1 MMKHWLLMT
10 FFLLLASCGGGGS
23 SGGSQQTEPP
33 PVAAPPV
40 DPPPAAPPVTEGFV
54 ITGTVIASSSQ
65 SVDGDTNDT
74 GSEYNPNDTLLSAQ
88 AINNPTTLGGYVNQ
102 PGSGESGRSFAEG
115 DVDDFFQ
122 LELLAGQ
129 SITMVIA
136 DFDIADADLY
146 LYNQNGDIIDFSIES
161 GEVENL
167 IVPDDGTFLVNVS
180 AYSGGT
186 NYLLAIGNQANQARS
201 SLQHYIEPWQAIVRY
216 RDSDHSNQTAMAAA
230 DLAMEQRGG
239 GPQRPWLMQL
249 KTTDDRQYLARRMGT
264 AMPKRAS
271 IGSGDLQARFETL
284 MTIKRLRSTDEVELA
299 EPNFRVRGFFTPDDE
314 AFETQWHLPLIDL
327 PAAWD
332 SVRGDPDVTVAVVD
346 TGILSQHPDL
356 AGQWVAGYD
365 FVRDIAKSGDGDG
378 IDPNPE
384 DPGNLQT
391 PGPSSYHG
399 THVAGTV
406 GAAGNNGIGVAGVAY
421 GARIMPL
428 RALGEGG
435 VGTSYD
441 VSQAIRYAAG
451 LANDSGTVPDA
462 PADVINLSLGGGPF
476 SSAEQQLYN
485 QVIANGTIVV
495 AAAGNEASSV
505 PQYPAS
511 YDGVF
516 SVSAVDINRQ
526 LASYSSRGVY
536 VDVAAPGGDN
546 GTDVNGD
553 GYPDGVLSTGGVDNG
568 SLEFAYTFLNGTSM
582 AAPHMAGVMAL
593 MRSVNPGL
601 SPADIETL
609 LVSGRLTDDLGPP
622 GRDDSYGHGMINAYK
637 SVIAALDSLGD
648 TTVDLPRLSLSATT
662 LSFGDSE
669 APLELELI
677 NAGSGELTIESIT
690 SSEQWLS
697 VSSQDIDEEGLG
709 SYDVNINR
717 QDLADGVYSGD
728 IKVLSSANL
737 VIAKVFMSVG
747 RPGGE
752 ANVGAVYILL
762 YDRVN
767 EEAVA
772 EFSATAE
779 NGRYAFQFTDV
790 PPGQY
795 ELVAGSDSDND
806 FFICDAGEACGSWLT
821 LDQPIVLELNE
832 DRAGLDFPV
841 EYQVFLPD
849 ITAEN
854 QDVTSP
860 ARQRQPIVRKRA
872 LGPARATQR

>member
-1 MMKHWLLMT
+1 M
-10 FFLLLASCGGGGS
+10 
-23 SGGSQQTEPP
+23 
-33 PVAAPPV
+33 
-40 DPPPAAPPVTEGFV
+40 
-54 ITGTVIASSSQ
+54 
-65 SVDGDTNDT
+65 
-74 GSEYNPNDTLLSAQ
+74 
-88 AINNPTTLGGYVNQ
+88 
-102 PGSGESGRSFAEG
+102 
-115 DVDDFFQ
+115 
-122 LELLAGQ
+122 
-129 SITMVIA
+129 
-136 DFDIADADLY
+136 
-146 LYNQNGDIIDFSIES
+146 
-161 GEVENL
+161 
-167 IVPDDGTFLVNVS
+167 
-180 AYSGGT
+180 
-186 NYLLAIGNQANQARS
+186 
-201 SLQHYIEPWQAIVRY
+201 
-216 RDSDHSNQTAMAAA
+216 
-230 DLAMEQRGG
+230 
-239 GPQRPWLMQL
+239 
-249 KTTDDRQYLARRMGT
+249 
-264 AMPKRAS
+264 
-271 IGSGDLQARFETL
+271 
-284 MTIKRLRSTDEVELA
+284 
-299 EPNFRVRGFFTPDDE
+299 
-314 AFETQWHLPLIDL
+314 
-327 PAAWD
+327 
-332 SVRGDPDVTVAVVD
+332 
-346 TGILSQHPDL
+346 
-356 AGQWVAGYD
+356 
-365 FVRDIAKSGDGDG
+365 
-378 IDPNPE
+378 
-384 DPGNLQT
+384 
-391 PGPSSYHG
+391 
-399 THVAGTV
+399 
-406 GAAGNNGIGVAGVAY
+406 
-421 GARIMPL
+421 
-428 RALGEGG
+428 
-435 VGTSYD
+435 
-441 VSQAIRYAAG
+441 
-451 LANDSGTVPDA
+451 
-462 PADVINLSLGGGPF
+462 
-476 SSAEQQLYN
+476 
-485 QVIANGTIVV
+485 
-495 AAAGNEASSV
+495 
-505 PQYPAS
+505 
-511 YDGVF
+511 F

-662 LSFGDSE
+662 LSFGDSK

-677 NAGSGELTIESIT
+677 NAGSGELTIGSIT

-697 VSSQDIDEEGLG
+697 VSPQDIDKEGLG

-717 QDLADGVYSGD
+717 QDLADGVYSGE
-728 IKVLSSANL
+728 IKVLSSAN
-737 VIAKVFMSVG
+737 VVTAKVFMSVG

-854 QDVTSP
+854 RDVTSP
-860 ARQRQPIVRKRA
+860 ARQRQPIVRQRA
-872 LGPARATQR
+872 LGRARATQR